1 MINAILEGLINF
13 QATLSQVVLL
23 IPNALMTNLTPDLT
37 NFINDLSQNFI
48 LMFGRLEWAIGLLP
62 DNFRVFLVAFLGLH
76 FAILELIA
84 AVKMITMIF
93 KLFKNVSPL

>member
-23 IPNALMTNLTPDLT
+23 IPNAIMVNLTPDLT
-37 NFINDLSQNFI
+37 NYIHDLSQNFI

-62 DNFRVFLVAFLGLH
+62 DNFRVFLVGFLGLH
-76 FAILELIA
+76 FAILELIGT
-84 AVKMITMIF
+84 VKIIAMIF
-93 KLFKNVSPL
+93 KLFKNVNPL